1 MTMTPQTAPGQ
12 LASAASPQVR
22 VSVLCNKIQADL
34 VLPLDVPIAALTPE
48 LVKRTLD
55 DAAAKSGASDDP
67 FANEAKHNVWVLTRF
82 GSTTP
87 LSPAGTLRD
96 ADVTEGTLL
105 RLTAR
110 RALIPPTLHDDV
122 VDAAARLN
130 KSGHPAWDAAAARWM
145 TFLGVHLASG
155 VWVYFLLTD
164 MFAVNRAATVGLAA
178 AVAIVL
184 VGAATLA
191 HRSYRQSDIATA
203 LGWAVLP
210 IAAALVWV
218 GLHGLDG
225 YGWAG
230 GCAIMVALSATL
242 HRVIGTGHW
251 GYLAA
256 GVTFG
261 LTGLALAVWTAGVR
275 ADLAGAGLASVA
287 TLGCLTVGRLDLRR
301 SRRDASRR
309 HSTPDDSAI
318 PRGAESIW
326 AGLRAATLTRSALY
340 TGLAVSAGLGT
351 LAVLEST
358 GPVRWPAV
366 VFALSCAAALGLYS
380 RRPINAEEKAGLAIP
395 AIALAILSCA
405 QARGGSPPMPLVGWG
420 VLLTTTMVVV
430 VISASAPG
438 RRLRAWPNTVSA
450 YLTYLITAA
459 LIPLATWAVGGYERL
474 GIG

>member
-1 MTMTPQTAPGQ
+1 MTTTPQTAPGQ
-12 LASAASPQVR
+12 LVSAASSQVR
-22 VSVLCNKIQADL
+22 VSVLCNKIQADV

-48 LVKRTLD
+48 LLKRTLD
-55 DAAAKSGASDDP
+55 DAAAQSGASDDP

-87 LSPAGTLRD
+87 LSPADTLRD

-145 TFLGVHLASG
+145 AFLGVHLASG
-155 VWVYFLLTD
+155 VWVYFLLSD
-164 MFAVNRAATVGLAA
+164 VPAVNRAATVGLAA

-191 HRSYRQSDIATA
+191 HRSYQQSDIATA

-210 IAAALVWV
+210 IAAAVVWV

-225 YGWAG
+225 YGWTAG
-230 GCAIMVALSATL
+230 CVIMVALSATL
-242 HRVIGTGHW
+242 HRVIGIGHW

-261 LTGLALAVWTAGVR
+261 LTGLALTVWAAGVR

-287 TLGCLTVGRLDLRR
+287 TLGCLAVRRLDLRR
-301 SRRDASRR
+301 SRRDASGRD
-309 HSTPDDSAI
+309 STPDGSAI
-318 PRGAESIW
+318 PPGAEGIW
-326 AGLRAATLTRSALY
+326 AGLRAATLTRSAIY

-351 LAVLEST
+351 LAVLEYA
-358 GPVRWPAV
+358 PVHWPAF

-380 RRPINAEEKAGLAIP
+380 RHPVNAEEKAGLAIP
-395 AIALAILSCA
+395 AIALAVLSCA
-405 QARGGSPPMPLVGWG
+405 QARGGSPPMPLVAWG
-420 VLLTTTMVVV
+420 VLLAATMVLV
-430 VISASAPG
+430 VIGTSASA